1 MRKHVLIIKIL
12 SQEVVSLL
20 QRVQKLMNSN
30 VVPPRSM
37 NVVFKR
43 IDFIIKK
50 KIVTQLI
57 VR

>member
-1 MRKHVLIIKIL
+1 MRKHVLIINIL

-50 KIVTQLI
+50 K
-57 VR
+57 